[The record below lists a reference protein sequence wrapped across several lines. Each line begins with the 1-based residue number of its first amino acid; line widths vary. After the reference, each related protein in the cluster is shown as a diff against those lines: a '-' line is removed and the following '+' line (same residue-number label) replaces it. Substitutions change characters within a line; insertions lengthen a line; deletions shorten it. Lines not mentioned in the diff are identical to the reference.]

1 LNTKA
6 RIAQRQIESK
16 DIEMLQAKVRSFL
29 IPAIFMVAG
38 CQNIHSNTPHAALPK
53 LNEKAFLTLIG
64 TGIQIYR
71 CDSDAN
77 NTARWQFQHPTA
89 QLKNPSGAV
98 IVDHGAGPSWSA
110 KDGSKI
116 VGKVIASTPSPD
128 SGNIAWLQLSTT
140 SAGSAGLLAQTKY
153 IDRIDT
159 KGGAPDPLACKVKDA
174 GKLVQTPYTA
184 TYIFY
189 RD

>member
-1 LNTKA
+1 MIHTK
-6 RIAQRQIESK
+6 R
-16 DIEMLQAKVRSFL
+16 LYFL
-29 IPAIFMVAG
+29 VAMISILTG
-38 CQNIHSNTPHAALPK
+38 CQNIHSNTPNAALPK

-64 TGIQIYR
+64 TGNQIYR

-116 VGKVIASTPSPD
+116 VGKVIASTPSSN

-159 KGGAPDPLACKVKDA
+159 KGGVPDPLACKVEDV
-174 GKLVQTPYTA
+174 GKLVEIPYTA

-189 RD
+189 RE